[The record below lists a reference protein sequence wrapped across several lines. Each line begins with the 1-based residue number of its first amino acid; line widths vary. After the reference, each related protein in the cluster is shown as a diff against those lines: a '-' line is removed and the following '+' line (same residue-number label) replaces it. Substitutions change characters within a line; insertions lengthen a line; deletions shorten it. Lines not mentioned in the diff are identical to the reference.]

1 MRTPNREAGFT
12 MVELLVVIMII
23 GILAA
28 IAIPVY
34 LGQRQKGH
42 DASAQSDLK
51 NAGTAEEE
59 YLADYGDY
67 ADIDKVV
74 AAEGVNVLPGTTL
87 VSVFIDGAK
96 GFCLGAMQTG
106 GSNLPSTESSL
117 RAFSSSIV
125 WWYDSTAGGLQSRTI
140 NANGSNGGCPATN
153 SATGAS
159 LKPVF
164 YPS

>member
-1 MRTPNREAGFT
+1 
-12 MVELLVVIMII
+12 MVELLVVILII

-51 NAGTAEEE
+51 NAGTAEES
-59 YLADYGDY
+59 YLADYGQY
-67 ADIDKVV
+67 APINTVA
-74 AAEGVNVLPGTTL
+74 AAEGIKVSPGTTL
-87 VSVFIDGAK
+87 VSVFVDGVK

-106 GSNLPSTESSL
+106 GSSLPSTESSL
-117 RAFSSSIV
+117 SSFSSSIV
-125 WWYDSTAGGLQSRTI
+125 WWYDSGAGGLQPRNI
-140 NANGSNGGCPATN
+140 NANSANGGCPATN
-153 SATGAS
+153 ASSGAS
-159 LKPVF
+159 LQIAY